1 MANLVAGVGRWEDVT
16 WRNSA
21 LPSPEGWWGK
31 EGIQGRETVGV
42 VSRPKFP
49 NFSALGFG
57 LQRGGALDKL
67 WQSLRAEQ
75 MLFHS
80 CLRFWKEISWWAE
93 FHIPTVSK

>member
-42 VSRPKFP
+42 VSRPKFLTSQP
-49 NFSALGFG
+49 WALGCREEG
-57 LQRGGALDKL
+57 
-67 WQSLRAEQ
+67 
-75 MLFHS
+75 H
-80 CLRFWKEISWWAE
+80 
-93 FHIPTVSK
+93 